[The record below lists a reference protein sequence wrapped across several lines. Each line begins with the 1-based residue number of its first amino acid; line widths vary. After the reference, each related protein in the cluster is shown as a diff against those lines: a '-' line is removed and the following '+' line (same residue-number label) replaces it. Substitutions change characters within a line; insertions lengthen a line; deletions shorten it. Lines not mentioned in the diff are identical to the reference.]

1 MASSQPAIPDSL
13 TGVIAPLFT
22 AVHEDGSLDLGGSA
36 ELVRWLADTR
46 SVDGVFA
53 RSGMGKMF
61 TFTVDEARSL
71 IRSVAEDAAGRMHVL
86 AGCAGEWLEQ
96 PTGRSADP
104 ARYTRQAI
112 DLTKFAAD
120 AGADVAVHIIP
131 HAIAA
136 EEGETETDVVLRYY
150 EAVHESTSMPL
161 ALYQPGGVPKPY
173 QLTPDVMARLL
184 EMPRIMG
191 LKLSTTDPRL
201 FGPIAEVC
209 AARPFGLIC
218 GHEGYYSKGL
228 QQGAVGV
235 IGGGCMLYPDLL
247 QAVRA
252 AHGAGDLDAAARAQE
267 LVDAALHALDGR
279 DFVVATKQIAAS
291 MSYAVQPFD
300 RSGAPPCDAGII
312 HGIKTTLERLRR
324 KCAQAG

>member
-1 MASSQPAIPDSL
+1 MAGSHPAVPGSL
-13 TGVIAPLFT
+13 SGVIAPLFT

-61 TFTVDEARSL
+61 TFTVDEARRL
-71 IRSVAEDAAGRMHVL
+71 IASVVSDAAGRMHVL

-131 HAIAA
+131 YAIAA
-136 EEGETETDVVLRYY
+136 DEGETELDVVLRYY
-150 EAVHESTSMPL
+150 EAVHEATSVPL

-173 QLTPDVMARLL
+173 QLTPGLMARLL

-191 LKLSTTDPRL
+191 LKLSTTDARV

-209 AARPFGLIC
+209 SMRPFGLIC

-228 QQGAVGV
+228 QQGSTGV

-247 QAVRA
+247 QAVRK
-252 AHGAGDLDAAARAQE
+252 AHAAGDLDASARAQE
-267 LVDAALHALDGR
+267 LVDEALHAVDGC
-279 DFVVATKQIAAS
+279 DFVVATKQVAAS
-291 MSYAVQPFD
+291 VGYGVQPFD
-300 RSGAPPCDAGII
+300 RSGAAPCDAGII